1 MPIDLVRHLA
11 DDLCIPADWNS
22 WLFPPSQP
30 LPWGRDG
37 VRSAQRS
44 LPPRSIDRVPTIYKG
59 HSLRNM
65 IDRRPDR
72 IDSVS
77 AEIMCL

>member
-11 DDLCIPADWNS
+11 DDLCIPADWNHGY
-22 WLFPPSQP
+22 LGPPSKP

-44 LPPRSIDRVPTIYKG
+44 LPPRSIDRVPTI
-59 HSLRNM
+59 
-65 IDRRPDR
+65 
-72 IDSVS
+72 
-77 AEIMCL
+77 